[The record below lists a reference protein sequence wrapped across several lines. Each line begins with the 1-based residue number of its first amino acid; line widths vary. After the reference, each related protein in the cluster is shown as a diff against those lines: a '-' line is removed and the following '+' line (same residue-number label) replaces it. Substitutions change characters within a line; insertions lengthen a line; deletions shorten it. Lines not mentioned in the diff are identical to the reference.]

1 MHNKAW
7 NAQQGVECT
16 TRRGLHNKPSS
27 EASRAKR
34 FDLLGSIYVRETV
47 FLSVKIMKMSMVDE
61 NPQKLGKLTQLASTR
76 LIGKVN
82 GHWES

>member
-7 NAQQGVECT
+7 NAQQGVDCT
-16 TRRGLHNKPSS
+16 TNAWTEVDLFS
-27 EASRAKR
+27 AL

-47 FLSVKIMKMSMVDE
+47 FLNVKIMQMSMVDE

>member
-1 MHNKAW
+1 MHGQNNKCMDRTTNAW
-7 NAQQGVECT
+7 TEVDLFSA
-16 TRRGLHNKPSS
+16 L
-27 EASRAKR
+27 

-47 FLSVKIMKMSMVDE
+47 FLNVKIIKMRMVDE

>member
-7 NAQQGVECT
+7 IAQQGVE
-16 TRRGLHNKPSS
+16 RSESS
-27 EASRAKR
+27 EAIRAKR
-34 FDLLGSIYVRETV
+34 VDLGSIYVRETV
-47 FLSVKIMKMSMVDE
+47 FLNVKIMKMSMVDE

>member
-1 MHNKAW
+1 MHNKPW
-7 NAQQGVECT
+7 IAQQAVDCT
-16 TRRGLHNKPSS
+16 TNAWTEVDLFS
-27 EASRAKR
+27 AL

-47 FLSVKIMKMSMVDE
+47 FLNVKIMQMSMVDE